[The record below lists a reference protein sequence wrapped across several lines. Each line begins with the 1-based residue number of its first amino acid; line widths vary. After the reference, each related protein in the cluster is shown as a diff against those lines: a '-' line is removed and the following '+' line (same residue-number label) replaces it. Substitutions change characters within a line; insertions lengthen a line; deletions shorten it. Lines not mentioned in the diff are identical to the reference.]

1 MGVAILLGEEGKHL
15 VEHTRVHRSSGLH
28 VEVDRS
34 ASRLG
39 TAPSLGSYGIE
50 LEAEHFFA
58 RRVFASDLL
67 SRLVLCRVFLN
78 MIYGN
83 VGDGGVDEVC
93 GGDKRAARYSRREG
107 EVA

>member
-1 MGVAILLGEEGKHL
+1 MLSPLDHSKVQKY
-15 VEHTRVHRSSGLH
+15 T
-28 VEVDRS
+28 
-34 ASRLG
+34 
-39 TAPSLGSYGIE
+39 
-50 LEAEHFFA
+50 FA

-93 GGDKRAARYSRREG
+93 GGDKRAARYSRRERV
-107 EVA
+107 VAEAEGSRAKKGSDGVHCSEHLKDRKRMGMRLRTRTSR

>member
-50 LEAEHFFA
+50 LEAEHF
-58 RRVFASDLL
+58 
-67 SRLVLCRVFLN
+67 
-78 MIYGN
+78 
-83 VGDGGVDEVC
+83 
-93 GGDKRAARYSRREG
+93 
-107 EVA
+107 